1 PCYNLKNFSHTKR
14 IGNLNRQFYDNER
27 EIDLAEQKSLRSRE
41 SKVVVART
49 VVFVAAAGSFAI
61 GWDTHTHF
69 CYIIAALLA
78 MIFVRLVNY
87 HDDIKRRKRFLKSRL
102 TVLNSYIARARG
114 TWRKRSNDG
123 SIYLKNNRPQDVDL
137 HIFGEGSIFQYICAA
152 RTKRGRDLLA
162 AAFNPEPPDFN
173 EVRNRQRGVA
183 ELLQRPRLSLDL
195 EAYARLMPNNHDTSE
210 LIVSVEEELPPLGKI
225 YRLRF
230 VMPAIVLA
238 ACVAAFYGL
247 VDVYLPLFVMLFNL
261 VIAIVAIPAVNELLA
276 PFNIISKELRLYR
289 TIFERLESTN
299 FSSKRLSAIRD
310 ILTDEMSAAQKL
322 QTLSLLVD
330 AANARHNPLFF
341 IPGNALFLADFFIV
355 TAFRRWRV
363 DAAQHLRTWL
373 DAFAEMEVLIS
384 LASIG
389 QTRTTYCFPTFYEE
403 AEPHLTVEGLTS
415 LLVADAKG
423 VPNDVELKAGT
434 TIITGANM
442 SGKTTWIRTLAAAVM
457 VAYSGAPVCAKSFAV
472 SRLAVMTSIRVND
485 DLSQGVSTFYAE
497 LLRIKSMIE
506 YTERKLPML
515 ACIDEI
521 FKGTNVN
528 DRVIGAK
535 EAIRRLTNDRSIT
548 LVTTHDF
555 QLCDMVDEN
564 EHISNAH
571 FEEYYENDEIKFD
584 FKLRNGRTHTTNA
597 KYLLR
602 MAGILPPEETKSLV
616 PSP

>member
-1 PCYNLKNFSHTKR
+1 M
-14 IGNLNRQFYDNER
+14 NRQFYDNER
-27 EIDLAEQKSLRSRE
+27 EIDLAEQKTLHKRE
-41 SKVVVART
+41 KKIVAART
-49 VVFVAAAGSFAI
+49 ITFIAAAGSFAV
-61 GWDTHTHF
+61 GWDSGTHY
-69 CYIIAALLA
+69 CYIVALLLA
-78 MIFVRLVNY
+78 MIFIRLMNY
-87 HDDIKRRKRFLKSRL
+87 HDDLKRRKRFLKSRM

-173 EVRNRQRGVA
+173 EVRSRQRGVD
-183 ELLQRPRLSLDL
+183 EILQRPRLSLDL

-225 YRLRF
+225 YLLRF
-230 VMPAIVLA
+230 IMPITLIASCVLA
-238 ACVAAFYGL
+238 WHGL
-247 VDVYLPLFVMLFNL
+247 INEFAPA
-261 VIAIVAIPAVNELLA
+261 VIMSFSLIISIAAIPAINELLA
-276 PFNIISKELRLYR
+276 PLKIISKELRLYHK
-289 TIFERLESTN
+289 IFERLESTN
-299 FSSKRLSAIRD
+299 FMSKRLTAIRE
-310 ILTDEMSAAQKL
+310 ILTDEVSAAQELKE
-322 QTLSLLVD
+322 LSLLVD

-341 IPGNALFLADFFIV
+341 ILGNSLFLADFFLV
-355 TAFRRWRV
+355 VAFMRWRV
-363 DAAQHLRTWL
+363 DAANHLRTWL
-373 DAFAEMEVLIS
+373 DAFAEVEVLIS

-423 VPNDVELKAGT
+423 VPNDVELRAGT

-457 VAYSGAPVCAKSFAV
+457 VAYSGAPVCAKNFAV

-506 YTERKLPML
+506 YTEKNLPML

-535 EAIRRLTNDRSIT
+535 EAIRRLTNEHSIT

-564 EHISNAH
+564 PHIANAH

-584 FKLRNGRTHTTNA
+584 FKLRKGRTHTTNA

-602 MAGILPPEETKSLV
+602 MAGILPPEEKS
-616 PSP
+616 

>member
-1 PCYNLKNFSHTKR
+1 M
-14 IGNLNRQFYDNER
+14 NRQFYDNER
-27 EIDLAEQKSLRSRE
+27 EIDLAEQKTLHKRE
-41 SKVVVART
+41 KQIVAART
-49 VVFVAAAGSFAI
+49 VTFLAAALSFALGWDFGVNYLYIVAAIF
-61 GWDTHTHF
+61 
-69 CYIIAALLA
+69 A
-78 MIFVRLVNY
+78 MIFIRLMNY
-87 HDDIKRRKRFLKSRL
+87 HDDLKQRKRFLKSRL
-102 TVLNSYIARARG
+102 AVLNSYISRARG

-162 AAFNPEPPDFN
+162 EAFNPEPPDLN

-183 ELLQRPRLSLDL
+183 EILQRPRLSLDL

-230 VMPAIVLA
+230 IMPLILIVTCFLA
-238 ACVAAFYGL
+238 WHEII
-247 VDVYLPLFVMLFNL
+247 VYELSPLFVMLISL
-261 VIAIVAIPAVNELLA
+261 VISIVAMPAINELLA
-276 PFNIISKELRLYR
+276 PLKIISKELRLYR
-289 TIFERLESTN
+289 AIFERLESTN
-299 FSSKRLSAIRD
+299 FSSNRLNAIRD
-310 ILTDEMSAAQKL
+310 ILTDEVSAAQKL
-322 QTLSLLVD
+322 KTLSLLVD
-330 AANARHNPLFF
+330 AANARHNPIFF
-341 IPGNALFLADFFIV
+341 ILGNALFLSDFFLV
-355 TAFRRWRV
+355 VAFMRWRV
-363 DAAQHLRTWL
+363 DAANHLRSWL
-373 DAFAEMEVLIS
+373 DAFAEVEVLIS

-403 AEPHLTVEGLTS
+403 EEPHLSVEGLTS

-442 SGKTTWIRTLAAAVM
+442 SGKTTWIRTLAAAVI

-506 YTERKLPML
+506 YTEKNLPML

-535 EAIRRLTNDRSIT
+535 EAIRRLTNEHSIT

-564 EHISNAH
+564 PHIENAH
-571 FEEYYENDEIKFD
+571 FEEHYEGDEIKFD
-584 FKLRNGRTHTTNA
+584 FKLRKGRTHTTNA

-602 MAGILPPEETKSLV
+602 LAGILPPEK
-616 PSP
+616 

>member
-1 PCYNLKNFSHTKR
+1 M
-14 IGNLNRQFYDNER
+14 NRQFYDNER
-27 EIDLAEQKSLRSRE
+27 EIDLAEQKTLHNRE
-41 SKVVVART
+41 KKI
-49 VVFVAAAGSFAI
+49 VAARSIIFLAAVGSFAI
-61 GWDTHTHF
+61 GWDTHTRY

-78 MIFVRLVNY
+78 MIFIRLMNY
-87 HDDIKRRKRFLKSRL
+87 HDELKRRKRFLKSRM

-173 EVRNRQRGVA
+173 EIRNRQRGVA
-183 ELLQRPRLSLDL
+183 EILQRPRLSLDL

-210 LIVSVEEELPPLGKI
+210 LIVSVEEKLPPLGKI
-225 YRLRF
+225 YMLRF
-230 VMPAIVLA
+230 IMPIILIASCILT
-238 ACVAAFYGL
+238 FYGII
-247 VDVYLPLFVMLFNL
+247 VYEFSPLFVMLISL
-261 VIAIVAIPAVNELLA
+261 IIAIAAIPAVNELLA
-276 PFNIISKELRLYR
+276 PLKIISKELRLYR
-289 TIFERLESTN
+289 AIFERLESTN
-299 FSSKRLSAIRD
+299 FSSNRLSNIRD
-310 ILTDEMSAAQKL
+310 ILTDEVSAAQKL
-322 QTLSLLVD
+322 KTLSLLVD
-330 AANARHNPLFF
+330 AANARHNPIFF
-341 IPGNALFLADFFIV
+341 IIGNALFLSDFFLV
-355 TAFRRWRV
+355 VAFMKWRV
-363 DAAQHLRTWL
+363 DAANHLRTWL
-373 DAFAEMEVLIS
+373 DAFAEVEVLIS

-403 AEPHLTVEGLTS
+403 EEPHLKVEGLTS

-423 VPNDVELKAGT
+423 VPNDVELTAGT

-442 SGKTTWIRTLAAAVM
+442 SGKTTWIRTLAAAVI

-472 SRLAVMTSIRVND
+472 SRLAVLTSIRVND

-506 YTERKLPML
+506 YTEKNLPML

-555 QLCDMVDEN
+555 QLCDMVNEN
-564 EHISNAH
+564 TRISNAH
-571 FEEYYENDEIKFD
+571 FEEYYVGDEIKFD
-584 FKLRNGRTHTTNA
+584 FKLRKGRTHTTNA

-602 MAGILPPEETKSLV
+602 MAGILPPEEKQAGT
-616 PSP
+616 

>member
-1 PCYNLKNFSHTKR
+1 MTVAKEL
-14 IGNLNRQFYDNER
+14 ILNRQFYDNER
-27 EIDLAEQKSLRSRE
+27 EIDLDEQKTLHKRE
-41 SKVVVART
+41 KKIVAART
-49 VVFVAAAGSFAI
+49 IIFLATVGRFAV
-61 GWDTHTHF
+61 GWDYGINY

-78 MIFVRLVNY
+78 MIFIRLMNY
-87 HDDIKRRKRFLKSRL
+87 HDDLKRRKRFLKSRM
-102 TVLNSYIARARG
+102 TVLNSYISRARG
-114 TWRKRSNDG
+114 TWRNRSNDG

-183 ELLQRPRLSLDL
+183 EILQRPRLSLDL

-225 YRLRF
+225 YYLRF
-230 VMPAIVLA
+230 VMPIILIASCFLA
-238 ACVAAFYGL
+238 WHGL
-247 VDVYLPLFVMLFNL
+247 VSEYLPPFIMLFAL

-276 PFNIISKELRLYR
+276 PLKIISKELRLYR
-289 TIFERLESTN
+289 AIFERLESTN
-299 FSSKRLSAIRD
+299 FSSNRLNAIRE
-310 ILTDEMSAAQKL
+310 ILTDEVSASQKL
-322 QTLSLLVD
+322 KELSLLVD

-341 IPGNALFLADFFIV
+341 IIGNALFLSDFFLV
-355 TAFRRWRV
+355 AAFMKWRI
-363 DAAQHLRTWL
+363 DAANHLRTWL
-373 DAFAEMEVLIS
+373 DAFAEVEVLIS

-389 QTRTTYCFPTFYEE
+389 QTRTTYCFPTFYEDE
-403 AEPHLTVEGLTS
+403 EPHLTVEGLTS

-457 VAYSGAPVCAKSFAV
+457 VAYSGAPVCAKNFAV

-506 YTERKLPML
+506 YTEKKLPML

-555 QLCDMVDEN
+555 QLCDMVSEN
-564 EHISNAH
+564 AHISNAH

-584 FKLRNGRTHTTNA
+584 FKLRKGRTHTTNA

-602 MAGILPPEETKSLV
+602 MAGILPPEEKV
-616 PSP
+616 

>member
-1 PCYNLKNFSHTKR
+1 M
-14 IGNLNRQFYDNER
+14 NRQFYDNER
-27 EIDLAEQKSLRSRE
+27 EIDLAEQKTLHKRE
-41 SKVVVART
+41 KKIVAART
-49 VVFVAAAGSFAI
+49 VTFLSAATSFAL
-61 GWDTHTHF
+61 GWDHGIHYL
-69 CYIIAALLA
+69 YIVAALLA
-78 MIFVRLVNY
+78 MIFIRLMNY
-87 HDDIKRRKRFLKSRL
+87 HDDLKRRKRFLKSRL
-102 TVLNSYIARARG
+102 TVVNSYISRAKG

-162 AAFNPEPPDFN
+162 ESFSPEPPDFT

-183 ELLQRPRLSLDL
+183 ELLQRPRLSMDL

-225 YRLRF
+225 YLLRF
-230 VMPAIVLA
+230 VMPIILILSCVLA
-238 ACVAAFYGL
+238 WRGL
-247 VDVYLPLFVMLFNL
+247 INEFVPLFIMILSL
-261 VIAIVAIPAVNELLA
+261 IISIAAIPAINELLR
-276 PFNIISKELRLYR
+276 PLQIISKELRLYHK
-289 TIFERLESTN
+289 IFERLESTN
-299 FSSKRLSAIRD
+299 FSSNRLNSIRE
-310 ILTDEMSAAQKL
+310 ILTDEFSAAQKL
-322 QTLSLLVD
+322 KELSLLVD

-341 IPGNALFLADFFIV
+341 ILGNGLFLADFYLATTFMK
-355 TAFRRWRV
+355 WRI
-363 DAAQHLRTWL
+363 DAANHLRTWL
-373 DAFAEMEVLIS
+373 DAFAEVEVLIS

-403 AEPHLTVEGLTS
+403 EEPHLTVGGLTS

-423 VPNDVELKAGT
+423 VPNDVELRAGT

-442 SGKTTWIRTLAAAVM
+442 SGKTTWIRTLAAAVI
-457 VAYSGAPVCAKSFAV
+457 VAYSGAPVCAKNFAV
-472 SRLAVMTSIRVND
+472 SRLAVLTSIRVND
-485 DLSQGVSTFYAE
+485 DISQGVSTFYAE

-506 YTERKLPML
+506 YTEKKLPML

-528 DRVIGAK
+528 DRVVGAK

-555 QLCDMVDEN
+555 QLCDMVEEN
-564 EHISNAH
+564 PNIANAH

-584 FKLRNGRTHTTNA
+584 FKLRKGRTHTTNA

-602 MAGILPPEETKSLV
+602 MAGILPPEEKS
-616 PSP
+616 SS

>member
-1 PCYNLKNFSHTKR
+1 MNK
-14 IGNLNRQFYDNER
+14 QFYDNER
-27 EIDLAEQKSLRSRE
+27 EIDLVEQKTLHKRE
-41 SKVVVART
+41 KKVVAART
-49 VVFVAAAGSFAI
+49 IIFIAAVASFAV
-61 GWDTHTHF
+61 GWDTNTHYA
-69 CYIIAALLA
+69 YIIAAILA
-78 MIFVRLVNY
+78 MIFIRLMNY
-87 HDDIKRRKRFLKSRL
+87 HDRIKRRKKFLKSRM

-162 AAFNPEPPDFN
+162 AAFNPQPPDFD
-173 EVRNRQRGVA
+173 RIRARQRAVA

-225 YRLRF
+225 YLLRF
-230 VMPAIVLA
+230 VMPIILIASCVLA
-238 ACVAAFYGL
+238 WHGFINEFIPA
-247 VDVYLPLFVMLFNL
+247 FVMLFTL
-261 VIAIVAIPAVNELLA
+261 AVAIVAIPAVNEFLA
-276 PFNIISKELRLYR
+276 PLKIISKELRLYR
-289 TIFERLESTN
+289 AIFERLESTN
-299 FSSKRLSAIRD
+299 FSSNRLNAVHD
-310 ILTDEMSAAQKL
+310 LLTDEISAAQKL
-322 QTLSLLVD
+322 KELELLVD

-341 IPGNALFLADFFIV
+341 ILGNTLFLSDFFLI
-355 TAFRRWRV
+355 TAFMNWRAV
-363 DAAQHLRTWL
+363 AAIHLRFWL
-373 DAFAEMEVLIS
+373 DVFAEVEVLIS

-389 QTRTTYCFPTFYEE
+389 QTRTTYCFPTFYENP
-403 AEPHLTVEGLTS
+403 EPHLKVEGLTS

-506 YTERKLPML
+506 YTEKNLPML

-535 EAIRRLTNDRSIT
+535 EAIRRLTNEHSIT

-555 QLCDMVDEN
+555 QLCDMVSEN
-564 EHISNAH
+564 PKISNAH
-571 FEEYYENDEIKFD
+571 FEEYYEGDEIKFD
-584 FKLRNGRTHTTNA
+584 FKLRKGRTHTTNA

-602 MAGILPPEETKSLV
+602 MAGIIR
-616 PSP
+616 

>member
-1 PCYNLKNFSHTKR
+1 M
-14 IGNLNRQFYDNER
+14 NRQFYDNER
-27 EIDLAEQKSLRSRE
+27 EIDLAEQKTLHNRE
-41 SKVVVART
+41 KKI
-49 VVFVAAAGSFAI
+49 VAARSIIFLAAVGSFAI
-61 GWDTHTHF
+61 GWDTHTRY

-78 MIFVRLVNY
+78 MIFIRLMNY
-87 HDDIKRRKRFLKSRL
+87 HDELKRRKRFLKSRM

-173 EVRNRQRGVA
+173 EIRNRQRGVA
-183 ELLQRPRLSLDL
+183 EILQRPRLSLDL

-210 LIVSVEEELPPLGKI
+210 LIVSVEEKLPPLGKI
-225 YRLRF
+225 YMLRF
-230 VMPAIVLA
+230 IMPIILIASCILT
-238 ACVAAFYGL
+238 FYGII
-247 VDVYLPLFVMLFNL
+247 VYEFSPLFVMLISL
-261 VIAIVAIPAVNELLA
+261 IIAIAAIPAVNELLA
-276 PFNIISKELRLYR
+276 PLKIISKELRLYR
-289 TIFERLESTN
+289 AIFERLESTN
-299 FSSKRLSAIRD
+299 FSSNRLSNIRD
-310 ILTDEMSAAQKL
+310 ILTDEVSAAQKL
-322 QTLSLLVD
+322 KTLSLLVD
-330 AANARHNPLFF
+330 AANARHNPIFF
-341 IPGNALFLADFFIV
+341 IIGNALFLSDFFLV
-355 TAFRRWRV
+355 VAFMKWRV
-363 DAAQHLRTWL
+363 DAANHLRTWL
-373 DAFAEMEVLIS
+373 DAFAEVEVLIS

-403 AEPHLTVEGLTS
+403 EEPHLKVEGLTS

-423 VPNDVELKAGT
+423 VPNDVELTAGT

-442 SGKTTWIRTLAAAVM
+442 SGKTTWIRTLAAAVI

-472 SRLAVMTSIRVND
+472 NRLAVLTSIRVND

-506 YTERKLPML
+506 YTEKNLPML

-555 QLCDMVDEN
+555 QLCDMVNEN
-564 EHISNAH
+564 TRISNAH
-571 FEEYYENDEIKFD
+571 FEEYYVGDEIKFD
-584 FKLRNGRTHTTNA
+584 FKLRKGRTHTTNA

-602 MAGILPPEETKSLV
+602 MAGILPPEEKS
-616 PSP
+616 

>member
-1 PCYNLKNFSHTKR
+1 
-14 IGNLNRQFYDNER
+14 LNRQFYDNER
-27 EIDLAEQKSLRSRE
+27 EIDLAEQKTLHKRE
-41 SKVVVART
+41 KKVVFARSII
-49 VVFVAAAGSFAI
+49 FLAAAISFGL
-61 GWDTHTHF
+61 GWDLNVHF
-69 CYIIAALLA
+69 CYIIAAILA
-78 MIFVRLVNY
+78 MIFIRLMNY
-87 HDDIKRRKRFLKSRL
+87 HDRLKHRKKFLKSRL
-102 TVLNSYIARARG
+102 AVVNSYISRAKG

-173 EVRNRQRGVA
+173 TILYRQRLRNRQRGVA

-195 EAYARLMPNNHDTSE
+195 EAYARLMPDNHDTSE

-225 YRLRF
+225 YLLRF
-230 VMPAIVLA
+230 IMPAILILSCALA
-238 ACVAAFYGL
+238 WFGIIDELA
-247 VDVYLPLFVMLFNL
+247 PLFVMTLSL
-261 VIAIVAIPAVNELLA
+261 VISIIALPAINEFFA
-276 PFNIISKELRLYR
+276 PLRIISNELRLYHA
-289 TIFERLESTN
+289 IFERLESTN
-299 FSSKRLSAIRD
+299 FMSVRLSAIRD
-310 ILTDEMSAAQKL
+310 ILTDEVSAAQKL
-322 QTLSLLVD
+322 KELALLVD
-330 AANARHNPLFF
+330 AADARHNPLFF
-341 IPGNALFLADFFIV
+341 ILGNALFLSDFFLV
-355 TAFRRWRV
+355 KAFMKWRV
-363 DAAQHLRTWL
+363 DAAIHLRTWL
-373 DAFAEMEVLIS
+373 DAFAEVEVLIS

-403 AEPHLTVEGLTS
+403 DEPHLKVEGLKS
-415 LLVADAKG
+415 LLVAEKKA
-423 VPNDVELKAGT
+423 VPNDVELFAGT

-442 SGKTTWIRTLAAAVM
+442 SGKTTWIRTLAAAVI

-472 SRLAVMTSIRVND
+472 SRLSVLTSIRVND

-506 YTERKLPML
+506 YTEKKLPML

-528 DRVIGAK
+528 DRVVGAK

-555 QLCDMVDEN
+555 QLCDMVSEN
-564 EHISNAH
+564 TKISNAH

-584 FKLRNGRTHTTNA
+584 FKLRKGRTHTTNA

-602 MAGILPPEETKSLV
+602 MAGILPPEEKT
-616 PSP
+616 

>member
-1 PCYNLKNFSHTKR
+1 
-14 IGNLNRQFYDNER
+14 LNKQFYDNER
-27 EIDLAEQKSLRSRE
+27 EIDLVEQKTLHKRE
-41 SKVVVART
+41 KKVVAART
-49 VVFVAAAGSFAI
+49 IIFIAAVASFAV
-61 GWDTHTHF
+61 GWDTNTHYA
-69 CYIIAALLA
+69 YIIAAILA
-78 MIFVRLVNY
+78 MIFIRLMNY
-87 HDDIKRRKRFLKSRL
+87 HDRIKRRKKFLKSRM

-162 AAFNPEPPDFN
+162 AAFNPQPPDFD
-173 EVRNRQRGVA
+173 RIRARQRAVA

-225 YRLRF
+225 YLLRF
-230 VMPAIVLA
+230 VMPIILIASCVLA
-238 ACVAAFYGL
+238 WHGFINEFIPA
-247 VDVYLPLFVMLFNL
+247 FVMLFTL
-261 VIAIVAIPAVNELLA
+261 AVAIVAIPAVNEFLA
-276 PFNIISKELRLYR
+276 PLKIISKELRLYR
-289 TIFERLESTN
+289 AIFERLESTN
-299 FSSKRLSAIRD
+299 FSSNRLNAVHD
-310 ILTDEMSAAQKL
+310 LLTDEISAAQKL
-322 QTLSLLVD
+322 KELELLVD

-341 IPGNALFLADFFIV
+341 ILGNTLFLSDFFLI
-355 TAFRRWRV
+355 TAFMNWRAV
-363 DAAQHLRTWL
+363 AAIHLRFWL
-373 DAFAEMEVLIS
+373 DVFAEVEVLIS

-389 QTRTTYCFPTFYEE
+389 QTRTTYCFPTFYENP
-403 AEPHLTVEGLTS
+403 EPHLKVEGLTS

-506 YTERKLPML
+506 YTEKNLPML

-535 EAIRRLTNDRSIT
+535 EAIRRLTNEHSIT

-555 QLCDMVDEN
+555 QLCDMVSEN
-564 EHISNAH
+564 PKISNAH
-571 FEEYYENDEIKFD
+571 FEEYYEGDEIKFD
-584 FKLRNGRTHTTNA
+584 FKLRKGRTHTTNA

-602 MAGILPPEETKSLV
+602 MAGIIR
-616 PSP
+616 

>member
-1 PCYNLKNFSHTKR
+1 M
-14 IGNLNRQFYDNER
+14 NRQFYDNER
-27 EIDLAEQKSLRSRE
+27 EIDLAEQKMLHKRE
-41 SKVVVART
+41 KKIVLART
-49 VVFVAAAGSFAI
+49 IIFLAAIGSFAL
-61 GWDTHTHF
+61 GWDFNVHY
-69 CYIIAALLA
+69 CYIIAAILA
-78 MIFVRLVNY
+78 MIFIRLMNY
-87 HDDIKRRKRFLKSRL
+87 HDDLKRRKSFLKSRL
-102 TVLNSYIARARG
+102 AVVNSYIARAKG

-162 AAFNPEPPDFN
+162 EAFNPEPPDLN

-210 LIVSVEEELPPLGKI
+210 LIVSVEEELPPLGKV
-225 YRLRF
+225 YLLRF
-230 VMPAIVLA
+230 IMPIILVLSCVLA
-238 ACVAAFYGL
+238 LLEIVNEFT
-247 VDVYLPLFVMLFNL
+247 PLFVMIFSL
-261 VIAIVAIPAVNELLA
+261 IISIVAMPAINELLA
-276 PFNIISKELRLYR
+276 PLRIISKELRLYHA
-289 TIFERLESTN
+289 IFERLESTN
-299 FSSKRLSAIRD
+299 FMSKRLNAVRD
-310 ILTDEMSAAQKL
+310 ILTDEVSAAQKL
-322 QTLSLLVD
+322 KELALLVD
-330 AANARHNPLFF
+330 AADARHNPLFF
-341 IPGNALFLADFFIV
+341 ILGNGIFLADFFLA
-355 TAFRRWRV
+355 TAFMKWRI
-363 DAAQHLRTWL
+363 DAANHLRTWL

-389 QTRTTYCFPTFYEE
+389 QTRTDYCFPTFYEE
-403 AEPHLTVEGLTS
+403 EEPHLKVEGLKS
-415 LLVADAKG
+415 LLVAENKA
-423 VPNDVELKAGT
+423 VPNDVELRAGT

-472 SRLAVMTSIRVND
+472 SRLTVLTSIRVND

-506 YTERKLPML
+506 YSEKKLPIL

-548 LVTTHDF
+548 IVTTHDF

-564 EHISNAH
+564 PKISNAH

-584 FKLRNGRTHTTNA
+584 FKLRKGRTHTTNA

-602 MAGILPPEETKSLV
+602 MAGILPPEDVNK
-616 PSP
+616 

>member
-1 PCYNLKNFSHTKR
+1 M
-14 IGNLNRQFYDNER
+14 NRQFYDNER
-27 EIDLAEQKSLRSRE
+27 EIDLAEQKTLHKRE
-41 SKVVVART
+41 KKI
-49 VVFVAAAGSFAI
+49 VAARSITFLAAVASFAV
-61 GWDTHTHF
+61 GWDNDIHY
-69 CYIIAALLA
+69 CYIVAAILA
-78 MIFVRLVNY
+78 MIFIRLMNY
-87 HDDIKRRKRFLKSRL
+87 HDRLKRRKRFLKSRL
-102 TVLNSYIARARG
+102 AVLNSYISRARG

-123 SIYLKNNRPQDVDL
+123 SIYLKNDRPQDVDL

-183 ELLQRPRLSLDL
+183 ELLQRPRLSLDI

-210 LIVSVEEELPPLGKI
+210 LIVSVEEELSPLGKI
-225 YRLRF
+225 YYLRF
-230 VMPAIVLA
+230 VMPLILIATCA
-238 ACVAAFYGL
+238 AAWHGL
-247 VDVYLPLFVMLFNL
+247 INEFAPLFVMLFSL
-261 VIAIVAIPAVNELLA
+261 IIAIAAIPAVNEMLS
-276 PFNIISKELRLYR
+276 PFRIISKELRLYHA
-289 TIFERLESTN
+289 IFERLESTN
-299 FSSKRLSAIRD
+299 FSSKRLTAIRD
-310 ILTDEMSAAQKL
+310 ILTDEVSAAQKL
-322 QTLSLLVD
+322 KTLKLLVD
-330 AANARHNPLFF
+330 LANARHNPIFF
-341 IPGNALFLADFFIV
+341 IIGNGIFLTDFFLV
-355 TAFRRWRV
+355 AAFMKWRV
-363 DAAQHLRTWL
+363 DAANHLRTWL

-403 AEPHLTVEGLTS
+403 EEPHLKVEGLTS

-423 VPNDVELKAGT
+423 VPNDVELFAST

-472 SRLAVMTSIRVND
+472 SRLAVLTSIRVND
-485 DLSQGVSTFYAE
+485 DISQGVSTFYAE

-506 YTERKLPML
+506 YTEKNLPML

-555 QLCDMVDEN
+555 QLCDMVSEN
-564 EHISNAH
+564 THISNAH

-584 FKLRNGRTHTTNA
+584 FKLRKGRTHTTNA

-602 MAGILPPEETKSLV
+602 MAGILPPEEKV
-616 PSP
+616 R

>member
-1 PCYNLKNFSHTKR
+1 M
-14 IGNLNRQFYDNER
+14 NRQFYDNER
-27 EIDLAEQKSLRSRE
+27 EIDLAEQKTLHRRE
-41 SKVVVART
+41 KKIVAART
-49 VVFVAAAGSFAI
+49 IVFLAAVGSFAV
-61 GWDTHTHF
+61 GWDTRADYS
-69 CYIIAALLA
+69 YIITLLMA
-78 MIFVRLVNY
+78 MIFIRLMHY
-87 HDDIKRRKRFLKSRL
+87 HDELKRRKKFLKSRL
-102 TVLNSYIARARG
+102 TVLNSYISRARG

-123 SIYLKNNRPQDVDL
+123 SVYLKNDRPQDVDL

-173 EVRNRQRGVA
+173 EVRNRQRGV
-183 ELLQRPRLSLDL
+183 EEILQRPRLSLDL

-210 LIVSVEEELPPLGKI
+210 LIVSVEEDLPPLGKI
-225 YRLRF
+225 YQLRF
-230 VMPAIVLA
+230 IMPAILILSA
-238 ACVAAFYGL
+238 VAAWHGL
-247 VDVYLPLFVMLFNL
+247 IDYLIPPFIVLFNL
-261 VIAIVAIPAVNELLA
+261 VVAIVAIPAINELLS
-276 PFNIISKELRLYR
+276 PLKIISKELRLYQ
-289 TIFERLESTN
+289 TIFDRLESTN
-299 FSSKRLSAIRD
+299 FISQRLNAIRN
-310 ILTDEMSAAQKL
+310 ILTDEVSAAQKL
-322 QTLSLLVD
+322 KTLALLVD
-330 AANARHNPLFF
+330 AADARHNPIFF
-341 IPGNALFLADFFIV
+341 IIGNGLFLADFFLV
-355 TAFRRWRV
+355 VAFMKWRV
-363 DAAQHLRTWL
+363 DAANHLRTWL
-373 DAFAEMEVLIS
+373 DAFAEVEVLIS

-389 QTRTTYCFPTFYEE
+389 QTRTTYCFPTFYEGE
-403 AEPHLTVEGLTS
+403 EPHLTVEGLTS

-423 VPNDVELKAGT
+423 VPNDVELTAGT

-472 SRLAVMTSIRVND
+472 SRLTVMTSIRVND

-506 YTERKLPML
+506 YADKKLPML

-528 DRVIGAK
+528 DRVVGAK

-555 QLCDMVDEN
+555 QLCDMVDEST
-564 EHISNAH
+564 HIKNAH

-584 FKLRNGRTHTTNA
+584 FKLRKGRTHTTNA

-602 MAGILPPEETKSLV
+602 MAGILPPEE
-616 PSP
+616 

>member
-1 PCYNLKNFSHTKR
+1 M
-14 IGNLNRQFYDNER
+14 NREFYDNER
-27 EIDLAEQKSLRSRE
+27 EIDLAEQKTLHKRE
-41 SKVVVART
+41 KKIVAART
-49 VVFVAAAGSFAI
+49 IIFLSAVGSFAL
-61 GWDTHTHF
+61 GRDMHTNYF
-69 CYIIAALLA
+69 YIVAAILA
-78 MIFVRLVNY
+78 MIFIRLINY
-87 HDDIKRRKRFLKSRL
+87 HDDLKRRKRFLKSRM
-102 TVLNSYIARARG
+102 TVLNSYISRARG

-173 EVRNRQRGVA
+173 EVRSRQRGVA

-225 YRLRF
+225 YLLRF
-230 VMPAIVLA
+230 VFPIILIA
-238 ACVAAFYGL
+238 ACVAAWHGFIDKL
-247 VDVYLPLFVMLFNL
+247 LLPVFMLFPL
-261 VIAIVAIPAVNELLA
+261 AVAIAAIPAVNEMLA
-276 PFNIISKELRLYR
+276 PLKIISKELRLYR
-289 TIFERLESTN
+289 RIFERLESTN

-310 ILTDEMSAAQKL
+310 ILTDEVSATEKL
-322 QTLSLLVD
+322 KTLSLLVD
-330 AANARHNPLFF
+330 AANARHNPIFF
-341 IPGNALFLADFFIV
+341 VLGNGIFLSDFFLV
-355 TAFRRWRV
+355 TAFMKWRV
-363 DAAQHLRTWL
+363 DAAKHLRKWL
-373 DAFAEMEVLIS
+373 DAFAEVEVLIS

-403 AEPHLTVEGLTS
+403 EEPHLKVEGLTS

-423 VPNDVELKAGT
+423 VPNDVELFAGT

-457 VAYSGAPVCAKSFAV
+457 VAYSGAPVCAKSFSV

-506 YTERKLPML
+506 YTEKNLPML

-535 EAIRRLTNDRSIT
+535 EAIRRLTNDKSIT

-555 QLCDMVDEN
+555 QLCDMVSEN
-564 EHISNAH
+564 EKISNAH
-571 FEEYYENDEIKFD
+571 FEEYYEGDEIKFD
-584 FKLRNGRTHTTNA
+584 FKLRKGRTHTTNA

-602 MAGILPPEETKSLV
+602 MAGILPPEEKST
-616 PSP
+616 

>member
-1 PCYNLKNFSHTKR
+1 M
-14 IGNLNRQFYDNER
+14 NRAFYDNER
-27 EIDLAEQKSLRSRE
+27 EIDLAEQKTLHKRE
-41 SKVVVART
+41 KKVVAART
-49 VVFVAAAGSFAI
+49 ITFLGAAASFAV
-61 GWDTHTHF
+61 GWDMNLHYL
-69 CYIIAALLA
+69 YIVAALLA
-78 MIFVRLVNY
+78 MIFIRLMNY
-87 HDDIKRRKRFLKSRL
+87 HERLRRRKRFLKSRM
-102 TVLNSYIARARG
+102 TVLNSYISRARG

-183 ELLQRPRLSLDL
+183 EILQRPRLSLDL

-225 YRLRF
+225 YLLRF
-230 VMPAIVLA
+230 VMPLILIASTFLA
-238 ACVAAFYGL
+238 WHGL
-247 VDVYLPLFVMLFNL
+247 VDELLPLFVM
-261 VIAIVAIPAVNELLA
+261 VISLAVAVVAIPAVNELLA
-276 PFNIISKELRLYR
+276 PLKIISKELRLYHA
-289 TIFERLESTN
+289 IFERLESTN
-299 FSSKRLSAIRD
+299 FTSKRLTAIRD

-322 QTLSLLVD
+322 RTLSLLVD
-330 AANARHNPLFF
+330 AANARHNPIYFVL
-341 IPGNALFLADFFIV
+341 GNALFLSDFFLV
-355 TAFRRWRV
+355 VAFMRWRV
-363 DAAQHLRTWL
+363 DAANHLRTWL
-373 DAFAEMEVLIS
+373 DAFAEVEVLIS

-389 QTRTTYCFPTFYEE
+389 QTRTTYCFPTFYED
-403 AEPHLTVEGLTS
+403 AEPHLKVEGLTS

-485 DLSQGVSTFYAE
+485 DISQGVSTFYAE

-506 YTERKLPML
+506 YTEKNLPML

-535 EAIRRLTNDRSIT
+535 EAIRRLTNEHSIT

-555 QLCDMVDEN
+555 QLCDMVSEDSR
-564 EHISNAH
+564 ISNAH

-584 FKLRNGRTHTTNA
+584 FKLRKGRTHTTNA

-602 MAGILPPEETKSLV
+602 MAGILPPEESKT
-616 PSP
+616 

>member
-1 PCYNLKNFSHTKR
+1 M
-14 IGNLNRQFYDNER
+14 
-27 EIDLAEQKSLRSRE
+27 AA
-41 SKVVVART
+41 VA
-49 VVFVAAAGSFAI
+49 SFAFA
-61 GWDTHTHF
+61 WDNHIHPL
-69 CYIIAALLA
+69 YIVSALFA
-78 MIFVRLVNY
+78 MIFIRLMNY
-87 HDDIKRRKRFLKSRL
+87 HDELKRRKRFLKSRM

-225 YRLRF
+225 YLLRF
-230 VMPAIVLA
+230 IMPLILIASCILA
-238 ACVAAFYGL
+238 WHGF
-247 VDVYLPLFVMLFNL
+247 VDKFTPLFIMIFSLI
-261 VIAIVAIPAVNELLA
+261 IAIVAIPAVNELLS
-276 PFNIISKELRLYR
+276 PFRIISKELRLYHS
-289 TIFERLESTN
+289 IFERLESTN
-299 FSSKRLSAIRD
+299 FASKRLSAVRD
-310 ILTDEMSAAQKL
+310 ILTDEVSAAEKL
-322 QTLSLLVD
+322 RTLRLLVD

-341 IPGNALFLADFFIV
+341 ILGNAIFLADFFLV
-355 TAFRRWRV
+355 VAFMRWRV
-363 DAAQHLRTWL
+363 DAANHLRTWL
-373 DAFAEMEVLIS
+373 DAFAEVEVLIS

-403 AEPHLTVEGLTS
+403 EEPHLKVEGLTS

-423 VPNDVELKAGT
+423 VPNDVELRAST
-434 TIITGANM
+434 TITTGANM
-442 SGKTTWIRTLAAAVM
+442 SGKTTWIRTLAAAVI
-457 VAYSGAPVCAKSFAV
+457 VAYSGAPVCAKSFSV
-472 SRLAVMTSIRVND
+472 SRLAVLTSIRVND
-485 DLSQGVSTFYAE
+485 DISQGVSTFYAE

-506 YTERKLPML
+506 YTEKNLPML

-555 QLCDMVDEN
+555 QLCDMVSEN
-564 EHISNAH
+564 TKISNAH
-571 FEEYYENDEIKFD
+571 FEEYYVGDEIKFD
-584 FKLRNGRTHTTNA
+584 FKLRKGRTHTTNA

-602 MAGILPPEETKSLV
+602 MAGILPPEEKSA
-616 PSP
+616 

>member
-1 PCYNLKNFSHTKR
+1 M
-14 IGNLNRQFYDNER
+14 NRQFYDNER

-41 SKVVVART
+41 SKVVIART

-61 GWDTHTHF
+61 GWDTHTHY

-238 ACVAAFYGL
+238 TCVAAFYGL

-363 DAAQHLRTWL
+363 DASQHLRTWL

-442 SGKTTWIRTLAAAVM
+442 SGKTTWIRTLAAAVI

>member
-1 PCYNLKNFSHTKR
+1 M
-14 IGNLNRQFYDNER
+14 NRAFYDNER
-27 EIDLAEQKSLRSRE
+27 EIDLAEQKTLHKRE
-41 SKVVVART
+41 KTIVAART
-49 VVFVAAAGSFAI
+49 IIFLAAVGSFAVA
-61 GWDTHTHF
+61 WDKGIIYF
-69 CYIIAALLA
+69 YIVSAIFA
-78 MIFVRLVNY
+78 MIFFRLVNY
-87 HDDIKRRKRFLKSRL
+87 HDELKQRKRFLKSRL

-123 SIYLKNNRPQDVDL
+123 SIYLKNDRPQDVDL
-137 HIFGEGSIFQYICAA
+137 HIFGAGSIFQYICAA

-225 YRLRF
+225 YLLRF
-230 VMPAIVLA
+230 VVPIILIA
-238 ACVAAFYGL
+238 ACAAAWHSFIDKFL
-247 VDVYLPLFVMLFNL
+247 LPIFMLFPL
-261 VIAIVAIPAVNELLA
+261 AVAIVAIPAVNELLA
-276 PFNIISKELRLYR
+276 PLKIISKELRLYR
-289 TIFERLESTN
+289 AIFERLESTN
-299 FSSKRLSAIRD
+299 FNSNRLNAVRD
-310 ILTDEMSAAQKL
+310 ILTDEVSAAEKL
-322 QTLSLLVD
+322 KTLSLLVD
-330 AANARHNPLFF
+330 AAAARQNPIFF
-341 IPGNALFLADFFIV
+341 ILGNAIFLSDFFLV
-355 TAFRRWRV
+355 TAFMRWRV
-363 DAAQHLRTWL
+363 DAANHLRTWL
-373 DAFAEMEVLIS
+373 DAFAEVEVLIS

-403 AEPHLTVEGLTS
+403 AEPHLKVEGLTS

-423 VPNDVELKAGT
+423 VPNDVELHAST

-457 VAYSGAPVCAKSFAV
+457 VAYSGAPVCAKNFSV
-472 SRLAVMTSIRVND
+472 SRLTVLTSIRVND
-485 DLSQGVSTFYAE
+485 DISQGVSTFYAE

-506 YTERKLPML
+506 YTEKNLPIL

-555 QLCDMVDEN
+555 QLCDMVGEN
-564 EHISNAH
+564 PKISNAH
-571 FEEYYENDEIKFD
+571 FEEYYEGDEIKFD
-584 FKLRNGRTHTTNA
+584 FKLRKGRTHTTNA

-602 MAGILPPEETKSLV
+602 MAGILPPEEIKKQDQA
-616 PSP
+616 

>member
-1 PCYNLKNFSHTKR
+1 M
-14 IGNLNRQFYDNER
+14 NRQFYDNER
-27 EIDLAEQKSLRSRE
+27 EIDLAEQKRIHRRE
-41 SKVVVART
+41 KKIVAART
-49 VVFVAAAGSFAI
+49 ITFLAACTSFAI
-61 GWDTHTHF
+61 GWDTHTHY
-69 CYIIAALLA
+69 CYIIAALFA

-87 HDDIKRRKRFLKSRL
+87 HDELKRRKSFLKSRL

-114 TWRKRSNDG
+114 TWRNRSNDG

-225 YRLRF
+225 YCLRF
-230 VMPAIVLA
+230 IMPLVLILT
-238 ACVAAFYGL
+238 CVAAWHGL
-247 VDVYLPLFVMLFNL
+247 INEFVPLFVMLFNL

-276 PFNIISKELRLYR
+276 PLNIISKELRLYR
-289 TIFERLESTN
+289 SIFERLESTN
-299 FSSKRLSAIRD
+299 FSSKRLTAIRE
-310 ILTDEMSAAQKL
+310 ILTDEVSAAQKL
-322 QTLSLLVD
+322 QSLSLLVD

-341 IPGNALFLADFFIV
+341 IPGNALFLADFFLV
-355 TAFRRWRV
+355 TSFMRWRV
-363 DAAQHLRTWL
+363 DAANHLRTWL
-373 DAFAEMEVLIS
+373 DAFAEVEVLIS

-389 QTRTTYCFPTFYEE
+389 QTRTTYCFPTFYEGK
-403 AEPHLTVEGLTS
+403 EPHLMVEGLTS

-423 VPNDVELKAGT
+423 VPNDVELRAGT

-485 DLSQGVSTFYAE
+485 DISQGVSTFYAE

-506 YTERKLPML
+506 YTEKNLPML

-535 EAIRRLTNDRSIT
+535 EAIRRLTNEHSIT

-555 QLCDMVDEN
+555 QLCDIVE
-564 EHISNAH
+564 
-571 FEEYYENDEIKFD
+571 EIKKRVD
-584 FKLRNGRTHTTNA
+584 ASSISADKITIEIT
-597 KYLLR
+597 
-602 MAGILPPEETKSLV
+602 ESVSSLDV
-616 PSP
+616 EFVIEQIRRFH